1 MHESKQKL
9 VQILM
14 VNGALIDTE
23 FKSTCEELFDQEFS
37 QHDLDELRESI
48 AKELRSY
55 SLDIK
60 QTMYDN
66 GHMYIGVVNLSN
78 DSLAAMSSNFK
89 PWEIVFFRKA
99 IVHIV
104 ENEDGEIDRLELSN
118 LRDGTNKVSEVR
130 ALVDQLLQQ
139 KWLAFS
145 IFNDDQITLG
155 IRAFLELSVFI
166 RGLGVLEC
174 MICHADVLQCV
185 RCKTRDCPTRVHESC
200 LQEHQKGGRAY
211 HCATCRKPLR

>member
-174 MICHADVLQCV
+174 MICHADVLQV
-185 RCKTRDCPTRVHESC
+185 RSISPMM
-200 LQEHQKGGRAY
+200 
-211 HCATCRKPLR
+211 CR

>member
-1 MHESKQKL
+1 MH
-9 VQILM
+9 
-14 VNGALIDTE
+14 
-23 FKSTCEELFDQEFS
+23 
-37 QHDLDELRESI
+37 R
-48 AKELRSY
+48 
-55 SLDIK
+55 
-60 QTMYDN
+60 
-66 GHMYIGVVNLSN
+66 
-78 DSLAAMSSNFK
+78 
-89 PWEIVFFRKA
+89 EIVFFRKA

-104 ENEDGEIDRLELSN
+104 EKYVLHCPHARHFSIRRCASEDGEIDRLELSN

-174 MICHADVLQCV
+174 MICHADVLQV
-185 RCKTRDCPTRVHESC
+185 RPNSPMM
-200 LQEHQKGGRAY
+200 
-211 HCATCRKPLR
+211 CRLP

>member
-1 MHESKQKL
+1 MH
-9 VQILM
+9 
-14 VNGALIDTE
+14 
-23 FKSTCEELFDQEFS
+23 
-37 QHDLDELRESI
+37 R
-48 AKELRSY
+48 
-55 SLDIK
+55 
-60 QTMYDN
+60 
-66 GHMYIGVVNLSN
+66 
-78 DSLAAMSSNFK
+78 
-89 PWEIVFFRKA
+89 EIVFFRKA

-104 ENEDGEIDRLELSN
+104 ENEDGEVDRLELSN

-174 MICHADVLQCV
+174 MICHADVLQV
-185 RCKTRDCPTRVHESC
+185 RPNSPMM
-200 LQEHQKGGRAY
+200 
-211 HCATCRKPLR
+211 CRLP